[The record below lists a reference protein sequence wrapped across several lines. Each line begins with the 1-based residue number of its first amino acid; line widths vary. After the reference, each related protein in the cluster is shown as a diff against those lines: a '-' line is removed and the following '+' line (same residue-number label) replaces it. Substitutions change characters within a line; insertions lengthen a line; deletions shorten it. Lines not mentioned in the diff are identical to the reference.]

1 MASPWTVER
10 ARQRM
15 VRSSRISAVTR
26 LPTYDDLRALPDV
39 HAGEAKVR
47 ARPFDAIELELSLL
61 WAR

>member
-1 MASPWTVER
+1 M
-10 ARQRM
+10 
-15 VRSSRISAVTR
+15 TR